1 MRLLYLTPRFP
12 SPTLKGDQLVAYRR
26 LRVLGRRHEI
36 SLVSFVER
44 DEELSRL
51 DEVREC
57 CVSVDV
63 VRLPRWR
70 ALGRVAGRGLV
81 SGAPL
86 QILYYQSAK
95 FEQRVRDLAQERSF
109 DVAHAFMLR
118 MAPYLRL
125 VSTRSV
131 LDAMDSMQLRMQRNV
146 AVERAPRRWL
156 FREELRRVTPYE
168 RKVGPSLDALIVLSD
183 LDAEFFPGAASTA
196 VANGVDTEIFAPDPA
211 LREPNTIVFSG
222 IMSYPPNVAAAR
234 WFAERCFPAV
244 RETVPSARLLLAGS
258 SPPADLFQ
266 LGRRDDITVTGLVES
281 MPATLNRA
289 SVAVAPMLSGA
300 GMQNKVLEAMACGL
314 AVVTTPLG
322 LGSIRAEPGHDLVV
336 AEGAET
342 FAAAVVELLR
352 DPARAQELGE
362 RARACVIER
371 HSWEQ
376 AASDVEAIYER
387 ILSRRPSEAAI

>member
-12 SPTLKGDQLVAYRR
+12 NPALKGDQLVAYHR

-36 SLVSFVER
+36 SLVSLVER
-44 DEELSRL
+44 DEELSEL
-51 DEVREC
+51 DDVREW

-70 ALGRVAGRGLV
+70 ALGRVAGRALV

-86 QILYYQSAK
+86 QILYYQSA
-95 FEQRVRDLAQERSF
+95 ELERRLRRLARERTF
-109 DVAHAFMLR
+109 DVAHAYMLR

-125 VSTRSV
+125 MPAPSV

-168 RKVGPSLDALIVLSD
+168 RKIGPSVDALIVLSERD
-183 LDAEFFPGAASTA
+183 GEFFPGAASTA

-211 LREPNTIVFSG
+211 LREPDTIVFSG

-244 RETVPSARLLLAGS
+244 REAIPDARLLLAGS
-258 SPPADLFQ
+258 SPPADLLQ
-266 LGRRDDITVTGLVES
+266 LGRRDGVTVTGYVES

-322 LGSIRAEPGHDLVV
+322 LGSIRAEPGHELVV
-336 AEGAET
+336 AEGAEA

-352 DPARAQELGE
+352 DPDRAQELGE

-371 HSWEQ
+371 HSWEH
-376 AASDVEAIYER
+376 AAGDVEAIYER
-387 ILSRRPSEAAI
+387 ILSRRPSEAAL

>member
-12 SPTLKGDQLVAYRR
+12 NPALKGDQLVAYHR

-36 SLVSFVER
+36 SLVSLVER
-44 DEELSRL
+44 DEELSEL
-51 DEVREC
+51 DDVREW

-63 VRLPRWR
+63 VRLPR
-70 ALGRVAGRGLV
+70 
-81 SGAPL
+81 
-86 QILYYQSAK
+86 
-95 FEQRVRDLAQERSF
+95 ERTF
-109 DVAHAFMLR
+109 DVAHAYMLR

-125 VSTRSV
+125 MPAPSV

-168 RKVGPSLDALIVLSD
+168 RKIVPSVDALIVLSERD
-183 LDAEFFPGAASTA
+183 GEFFPGAASTA

-211 LREPNTIVFSG
+211 LREPDTIVFSG

-234 WFAERCFPAV
+234 WFAEHCFPAV
-244 RETVPSARLLLAGS
+244 REAIPDARLLLAGS
-258 SPPADLFQ
+258 SPPADLLQ
-266 LGRRDDITVTGLVES
+266 LGRRDGVTVTGYVES

-314 AVVTTPLG
+314 AVVTTP
-322 LGSIRAEPGHDLVV
+322 
-336 AEGAET
+336 
-342 FAAAVVELLR
+342 
-352 DPARAQELGE
+352 
-362 RARACVIER
+362 
-371 HSWEQ
+371 
-376 AASDVEAIYER
+376 
-387 ILSRRPSEAAI
+387 